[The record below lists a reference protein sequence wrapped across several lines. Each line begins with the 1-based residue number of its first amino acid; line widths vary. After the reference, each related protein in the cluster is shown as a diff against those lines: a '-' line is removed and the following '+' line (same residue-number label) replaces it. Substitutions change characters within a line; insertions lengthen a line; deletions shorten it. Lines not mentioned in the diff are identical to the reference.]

1 MHSRTQTRTGED
13 MSQELTAKQ
22 KEIENYELKFIRGDG
37 EVIKPITITIG
48 AIFELYAKIL
58 GYTRPPNQTTEELV
72 KKFREEFEDEYP
84 YDGCLKTALM
94 EPIEHWLRENLP
106 VESLDEKKLT
116 EFLREIR
123 KNNPILKHDMATYAK
138 AIVTRFA
145 PRKELK

>member
-1 MHSRTQTRTGED
+1 

-58 GYTRPPNQTTEELV
+58 GYTRPPNQTTEELL
-72 KKFREEFEDEYP
+72 KKFRDVVKNFKIPENLKGKDEY
-84 YDGCLKTALM
+84 YLRYISDLL
-94 EPIEHWLRENLP
+94 ELIESFLREHLP

-138 AIVTRFA
+138 AIVERYA
-145 PRKELK
+145 PRKEIK